1 MDNNI
6 KILEKEFDVI
16 ISNRNNEIKIKG
28 DSDDIEKAYKTIL
41 YILKIIENGDIID
54 ENTVKYYS
62 CMVKEA
68 AIEDMKDIKNSYA
81 YVTFDGTPIKGK
93 TISQQKY
100 INDIRKKT
108 VVFGV
113 GPAGTGKT
121 YLAVAMAVSAFKSG
135 LVKKILLTRPA
146 VEAGEKLGFLP
157 GDLQDKVDP
166 YLRPLYDS
174 LYEFLGSESF
184 EKNLER
190 GNIEVAPLAFMR
202 GRTLNDSFI
211 ILDEAQNTT
220 KEQMKMFLTRIGNN
234 SKVVVTGDITQI
246 DIPDKLSSGLIDA
259 IKVLSN
265 SNDIS
270 IRYFNSIDVVRN
282 VIVQNIIN
290 AYDDFYGKDDK
301 DE

>member
-1 MDNNI
+1 
-6 KILEKEFDVI
+6 
-16 ISNRNNEIKIKG
+16 
-28 DSDDIEKAYKTIL
+28 
-41 YILKIIENGDIID
+41 
-54 ENTVKYYS
+54 
-62 CMVKEA
+62 MVKQA
-68 AIEDMKDIKNSYA
+68 AIEDMKDIKNTYA

-93 TISQQKY
+93 TLSQEKY
-100 INDIRKKT
+100 LNDIRKKT

-121 YLAVAMAVSAFKSG
+121 YLAVAMAVSSFKSG
-135 LVKKILLTRPA
+135 LVKKIILTRPA

-174 LYEFLGSESF
+174 LYEFLGADSF

-202 GRTLNDSFI
+202 GRTLNDAFI

-259 IKVLSN
+259 IKVLSDT
-265 SNDIS
+265 NDIS
-270 IRYFNSIDVVRN
+270 IRYFNNIDVVRN

-290 AYDDFYGKDDK
+290 AYDNFYGKDDK
-301 DE
+301 YE